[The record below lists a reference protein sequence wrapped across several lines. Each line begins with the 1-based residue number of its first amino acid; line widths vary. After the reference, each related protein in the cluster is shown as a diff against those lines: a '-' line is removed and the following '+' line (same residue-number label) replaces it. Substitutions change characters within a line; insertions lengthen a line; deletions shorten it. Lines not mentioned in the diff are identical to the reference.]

1 MYALKIS
8 ATKVMGTCTAAVP
21 LVPGDYFTVTD
32 GDIRI
37 PEGKHICIWALHSLL
52 PLITT
57 KEREIAEDHAEDWL
71 WRVHHA
77 QCPDPEGRVIFKI
90 EQQGKIEE
98 ISTDTTPAGIP
109 EEPWQE
115 LDTPLPG
122 GLKDVRVV
130 VNEVRG
136 KCTSGMQPGDYFSV
150 HGGLIGIPPGRH
162 FCLYALQAVLP
173 FIAARQRTLQ
183 DGDWLKDVD
192 DFICPDPAGNV
203 IMRIETFPH

>member
-21 LVPGDYFTVTD
+21 LVPGDYFTVNN

-57 KEREIAEDHAEDWL
+57 KEREIAEDHDEDWL

-90 EQQGKIEE
+90 ERQGKVQDSIIDSEQVE
-98 ISTDTTPAGIP
+98 VDEAWHQD
-109 EEPWQE
+109 EV
-115 LDTPLPG
+115 LPG

-130 VNEVRG
+130 VNEVKG

-150 HGGLIGIPPGRH
+150 HGGLISIPPERH

-183 DGDWLKDVD
+183 DGDWLKDVE

-203 IMRIETFPH
+203 IMRIEPFPR

>member
-1 MYALKIS
+1 MYSLKIS
-8 ATKVMGTCTAAVP
+8 ATKVMGTCTADVP
-21 LVPGDYFTVTD
+21 LVPGDYFTVSN

-57 KEREIAEDHAEDWL
+57 KEREINEDQSEDWL
-71 WRVHHA
+71 WRVQHA

-90 EQQGKIEE
+90 ERQGKVQDSMIENE
-98 ISTDTTPAGIP
+98 QVEVDESWHQDV
-109 EEPWQE
+109 ES
-115 LDTPLPG
+115 LPG
-122 GLKDVRVV
+122 GLKDVRVAV
-130 VNEVRG
+130 QEVRG

-150 HGGLIGIPPGRH
+150 HSGLISIPPGHH

-192 DFICPDPAGNV
+192 EFICPDPAGNV
-203 IMRIETFPH
+203 IMRIEPNPR